1 MAETKQDA
9 EKKPLTLTRPGRLEL
24 KKTVESGVVK
34 QSFSHG
40 RSKTVAVEV
49 KKKRTFRRGESGRM
63 AEVKEEAAE
72 SAEGAFAEKKDAAGP
87 VLSKAEREARM
98 RALKQADV
106 APARPEQPEQ
116 PGHPD
121 RPEQLTPA
129 EEDRPDTDRTDTGR
143 LDAGRPE
150 TDAPPELLAGAA
162 ETVDPGEAPQPDL
175 GIPAPES
182 AGKSVGESGS
192 ESGSQ
197 AAAADGARAAPDVVQ
212 PEDEQPD
219 PADAEKMRRYAEER
233 AKADDLARRLASQE
247 LGVGFTPSTKVA
259 PKPPARPA
267 PAPDRGAGPAD
278 AAPGRE
284 EDRDERRR
292 RAEPKRPAA
301 GKRGEPR
308 RRTGRLT
315 ITQALEIGDAGMER
329 KRSEAAARRRR
340 EKERQ
345 RAQKGP
351 IEHRKQSREV
361 VVPET
366 ITVQELANRMAEK
379 GADLVK
385 SLMKMGV
392 MATLTQSIDA
402 DTAELIVEEFGHK
415 IRRVSEA
422 DVEIGLEGAPDA
434 EETLQARPPVV
445 TVMGHVDHGKTS
457 LLDALRETDVAGREA
472 GGITQHIGAYR
483 VSLAGG
489 GQITFLDTPGHA
501 AFTEMRS
508 RGATVTDIV
517 VLVVAADDGVQ
528 PQTVEAIAHAKAAGV
543 PIVVAV
549 NKIDARG
556 ADAKRVMTELLQ
568 HDIQVE
574 PMGGDVLCVEVSAT
588 EKTNLDKLE
597 EAILLQAELM
607 DLKANPE
614 REAQG
619 VVVEAKLERGRGAV
633 ATVLVQRG
641 TLSVGDIFVVGQEWG
656 KVRALVD
663 DRGEA
668 ARTAGPSTPVEVLG
682 LNGTPG
688 AGDDFLVVDDEGRA
702 REISEYRQRV
712 AKKDAGLPRSSIEQM
727 FSRIQAGEAQELP
740 ILIKTDVQ
748 GSAEAIA
755 GMLDKLSTDE
765 VKVRILHSGV
775 GAISESDITLA
786 KASEAMILAF
796 NVRANSQARDMAA
809 RDGIDI
815 RYYSIIYDINDD
827 IKAMLS
833 GMLAP
838 EIRETFLGY
847 AEILEVFRVSKV
859 GNVAGCRVTE
869 GVVRRG
875 AGVRL
880 LRDRVVIHEGTLATL
895 KRFKDEVREVHGGME
910 CGMSFE
916 RYQDIRIGDQIE
928 CFEVEEV
935 QRAL

>member
-1 MAETKQDA
+1 MAETKQDE

-63 AEVKEEAAE
+63 AEVKEEAAQ
-72 SAEGAFAEKKDAAGP
+72 SAEGAFVEKKSSAGP
-87 VLSKAEREARM
+87 MLSQAEREARM
-98 RALKQADV
+98 RALKQAD
-106 APARPEQPEQ
+106 ATHGLQDRPGQVVEEQP
-116 PGHPD
+116 
-121 RPEQLTPA
+121 A
-129 EEDRPDTDRTDTGR
+129 I
-143 LDAGRPE
+143 
-150 TDAPPELLAGAA
+150 APPEFEAAPDAAGEAP
-162 ETVDPGEAPQPDL
+162 ESVDPGEAPQPDFD
-175 GIPAPES
+175 
-182 AGKSVGESGS
+182 
-192 ESGSQ
+192 
-197 AAAADGARAAPDVVQ
+197 AAAPGEASPAAAQPADEAEAGPPVVQ

-219 PADAEKMRRYAEER
+219 AADPEKMRRFAEER
-233 AKADDLARRLASQE
+233 AKADDLARRLASKE

-259 PKPPARPA
+259 PKPAARAATPQ
-267 PAPDRGAGPAD
+267 PDRGAGPAE
-278 AAPGRE
+278 PGRE
-284 EDRDERRR
+284 EDRDDRRR

-340 EKERQ
+340 EKEKQ

-361 VVPET
+361 IVPET

-422 DVEIGLEGAPDA
+422 DVEIGLEGAPDP
-434 EETLQARPPVV
+434 EETLKPRAPVV

-483 VSLAGG
+483 ITLAAGG
-489 GQITFLDTPGHA
+489 RITFLDTPGHA

-517 VLVVAADDGVQ
+517 ILVVAADDGVQ
-528 PQTVEAIAHAKAAGV
+528 PQTVEAIAHAKAAEV
-543 PIVVAV
+543 PIIVAI

-556 ADAKRVMTELLQ
+556 AESNRVMTELLQ

-607 DLKANPE
+607 DLRANPD

-641 TLSVGDIFVVGQEWG
+641 ALSVGDIFVVGQEWG
-656 KVRALVD
+656 RVRALVD
-663 DRGEA
+663 DRGETVE
-668 ARTAGPSTPVEVLG
+668 TAGPSVPVEVLG
-682 LNGTPG
+682 LNGTPD

-712 AKKDAGLPRSSIEQM
+712 AKKSAGVPRSSIEQM
-727 FSRIQAGEAQELP
+727 FSMIKAGEAQELP
-740 ILIKTDVQ
+740 VLIKTDVH

-755 GMLDKLSTDE
+755 GMLDRLSTDE
-765 VKVRILHSGV
+765 VRVRILHSGV

-786 KASEAMILAF
+786 KASSAMIIAF
-796 NVRANSQARDMAA
+796 NVRANSQARELAA

-838 EIRETFLGY
+838 EIRESFLGY
-847 AEILEVFRVSKV
+847 AEILEVFKVSKV

-875 AGVRL
+875 SGVRL
-880 LRDRVVIHEGTLATL
+880 LRDGVVIHDGKLATL

-910 CGMSFE
+910 CGMSFD

>member
-1 MAETKQDA
+1 MAETKQDD
-9 EKKPLTLTRPGRLEL
+9 EKKSLTLTRPGRLEL

-63 AEVKEEAAE
+63 AEVKEKAAE
-72 SAEGAFAEKKDAAGP
+72 SAEGAFTEKKKGSTGP
-87 VLSKAEREARM
+87 VLSQAEREARM
-98 RALKQADV
+98 RALKQADATHAREERPSPVEENQPVIETLDFETVPEAV
-106 APARPEQPEQ
+106 AEA
-116 PGHPD
+116 
-121 RPEQLTPA
+121 L
-129 EEDRPDTDRTDTGR
+129 
-143 LDAGRPE
+143 
-150 TDAPPELLAGAA
+150 
-162 ETVDPGEAPQPDL
+162 ETVDPGDAPQPEFD
-175 GIPAPES
+175 
-182 AGKSVGESGS
+182 
-192 ESGSQ
+192 
-197 AAAADGARAAPDVVQ
+197 AAPPGSAPAAEAETAAEASAAPAVVQ

-219 PADAEKMRRYAEER
+219 PTDEGKSRRYAEER
-233 AKADDLARRLASQE
+233 AKADDLARRLASKE
-247 LGVGFTPSTKVA
+247 LGVGFTPSMKVA
-259 PKPPARPA
+259 PKPPARPSA
-267 PAPDRGAGPAD
+267 PAPDRGAAAVATPAD
-278 AAPGRE
+278 PNRE

-340 EKERQ
+340 EKEKQ

-361 VVPET
+361 IVPET

-385 SLMKMGV
+385 SLMKMDV
-392 MATLTQSIDA
+392 MATMTQSIDA

-415 IRRVSEA
+415 IRRVSES
-422 DVEIGLEGAPDA
+422 DVEIGLEGAPDLDNTMQSRA
-434 EETLQARPPVV
+434 PVV
-445 TVMGHVDHGKTS
+445 TIMGHVDHGKTS
-457 LLDALRETDVAGREA
+457 LLDALRATDVAGREA
-472 GGITQHIGAYR
+472 GGITQHIGAYQ
-483 VSLAGG
+483 VTLAAGG
-489 GQITFLDTPGHA
+489 RITFLDTPGHA

-517 VLVVAADDGVQ
+517 ILVVAADDGVQ
-528 PQTVEAIAHAKAAGV
+528 PQTIEAIAHAKAAGV
-543 PIVVAV
+543 PIIVAV
-549 NKIDARG
+549 NKIDTKG
-556 ADAKRVMTELLQ
+556 ADPNRVMTELLQ
-568 HDIQVE
+568 HNIQVE

-607 DLKANPE
+607 DLRANPD

-641 TLSVGDIFVVGQEWG
+641 TLEVGDIFVVGQKWG
-656 KVRALVD
+656 RVRALVN

-668 ARTAGPSTPVEVLG
+668 IDAASPSAPVEVLG
-682 LNGTPG
+682 LSGTPD
-688 AGDDFLVVDDEGRA
+688 AGDDFLVVNDESRA

-712 AKKDAGLPRSSIEQM
+712 ARKDSGLPRSSIEQM

-748 GSAEAIA
+748 GSAEAIS
-755 GMLDKLSTDE
+755 GMLDRLSTDE

-796 NVRANSQARDMAA
+796 NVRANSQARDLAA

-838 EIRETFLGY
+838 EIRESFLGY
-847 AEILEVFRVSKV
+847 AEILEVFKVTKV

-875 AGVRL
+875 SGVRL
-880 LRDRVVIHEGTLATL
+880 LRDRVVIHEGKLATL

-910 CGMSFE
+910 CGMALD
-916 RYQDIRIGDQIE
+916 RHQDIRIGDQIE
-928 CFEVEEV
+928 CFDVEEV
-935 QRAL
+935 QRTL

>member
-1 MAETKQDA
+1 MAETKQDE

-63 AEVKEEAAE
+63 AEVKEEAAQ
-72 SAEGAFAEKKDAAGP
+72 SAEGAFVEKQSSTGP
-87 VLSKAEREARM
+87 VLSQAEREARR
-98 RALKQADV
+98 RALKQADATHGLQERS
-106 APARPEQPEQ
+106 APVDEEQPVDASPEFESEQ
-116 PGHPD
+116 
-121 RPEQLTPA
+121 
-129 EEDRPDTDRTDTGR
+129 
-143 LDAGRPE
+143 DAAA
-150 TDAPPELLAGAA
+150 TAP
-162 ETVDPGEAPQPDL
+162 ETVDPGEAPQPEFD
-175 GIPAPES
+175 I
-182 AGKSVGESGS
+182 
-192 ESGSQ
+192 
-197 AAAADGARAAPDVVQ
+197 AAQDDAAPAEPVVEAGDAPAVVQ

-219 PADAEKMRRYAEER
+219 PSDAEKARRFAEER
-233 AKADDLARRLASQE
+233 AKADDLARRLASKE
-247 LGVGFTPSTKVA
+247 LGVGFTPSAKVA
-259 PKPPARPA
+259 PKPAARPA
-267 PAPDRGAGPAD
+267 APQPDRAPGTAE
-278 AAPGRE
+278 PGRE

-292 RAEPKRPAA
+292 RSEPKRPAT
-301 GKRGEPR
+301 GKRNEPR

-315 ITQALEIGDAGMER
+315 IAQALEIGDAGMER

-340 EKERQ
+340 EKEKQ
-345 RAQKGP
+345 RALKGP

-385 SLMKMGV
+385 ALMKMGV

-434 EETLQARPPVV
+434 DETLQSRAPVV

-483 VSLAGG
+483 ITLAAGG
-489 GQITFLDTPGHA
+489 RITFLDTPGHA

-517 VLVVAADDGVQ
+517 ILVVAADDGVQ
-528 PQTVEAIAHAKAAGV
+528 PQTVEAIAHAKAAAV
-543 PIVVAV
+543 PIIVAV
-549 NKIDARG
+549 NKIDAKG
-556 ADAKRVMTELLQ
+556 ANPNRVMTELLQ

-607 DLKANPE
+607 DLSANPD

-656 KVRALVD
+656 RVRALVD
-663 DRGEA
+663 DRGEPIKE
-668 ARTAGPSTPVEVLG
+668 AGPSAPVEVLG

-688 AGDDFLVVDDEGRA
+688 AGDDFLVVGDEGRA

-748 GSAEAIA
+748 GSAEAIS
-755 GMLDKLSTDE
+755 GMLDRLSTDE

-796 NVRANSQARDMAA
+796 NVRANSQARDLAA

-838 EIRETFLGY
+838 EIRESFLGY
-847 AEILEVFRVSKV
+847 AEILEVFKVTKV

-875 AGVRL
+875 SGVRL
-880 LRDRVVIHEGTLATL
+880 LRDRVVIHEGRLATL

-910 CGMSFE
+910 CGMSFD
-916 RYQDIRIGDQIE
+916 RYQDIRVGDQIE
-928 CFEVEEV
+928 CFDVEEV
-935 QRAL
+935 QREL

>member
-1 MAETKQDA
+1 MAETKQDE

-63 AEVKEEAAE
+63 AEVKEEAAQ
-72 SAEGAFAEKKDAAGP
+72 SAEGAFVEKKSRDDRM
-87 VLSKAEREARM
+87 LSRAEREARL
-98 RALKQADV
+98 RALKQADATQTLQDRP
-106 APARPEQPEQ
+106 APVGEDQ
-116 PGHPD
+116 PGSAPLEFD
-121 RPEQLTPA
+121 AVPEA
-129 EEDRPDTDRTDTGR
+129 VDE
-143 LDAGRPE
+143 
-150 TDAPPELLAGAA
+150 AP
-162 ETVDPGEAPQPDL
+162 ETVDPSEAPQPDFD
-175 GIPAPES
+175 
-182 AGKSVGESGS
+182 V
-192 ESGSQ
+192 
-197 AAAADGARAAPDVVQ
+197 AAQEAAPSAEAQPTDEAEAGPSAVQ

-219 PADAEKMRRYAEER
+219 ATDAERTRRFAEER

-259 PKPPARPA
+259 PKPAARTAA
-267 PAPDRGAGPAD
+267 PQPDRGPGPAE
-278 AAPGRE
+278 PGQ
-284 EDRDERRR
+284 EDRDDRRR
-292 RAEPKRPAA
+292 RAEPKRPAT

-340 EKERQ
+340 EKEKQ

-385 SLMKMGV
+385 ALMKMGV

-422 DVEIGLEGAPDA
+422 DVEIGLEGAPDP
-434 EETLQARPPVV
+434 EETLKPRAPVV

-457 LLDALRETDVAGREA
+457 LLDALRETDMAGREA

-483 VSLAGG
+483 ITLAAGG
-489 GQITFLDTPGHA
+489 RITFLDTPGHA

-517 VLVVAADDGVQ
+517 ILVVAADDGVR
-528 PQTVEAIAHAKAAGV
+528 PQTVEAIAHARAAEV
-543 PIVVAV
+543 PIIVAI
-549 NKIDARG
+549 NKIDAKG
-556 ADAKRVMTELLQ
+556 ADSNRVMTELLQ

-574 PMGGDVLCVEVSAT
+574 PMGGDVLCAEVSAT
-588 EKTNLDKLE
+588 EKTNLNKLE

-607 DLKANPE
+607 DLRANPD

-641 TLSVGDIFVVGQEWG
+641 TLAVGDIFVVGQEWG
-656 KVRALVD
+656 RVRALVD
-663 DRGEA
+663 DKGEA
-668 ARTAGPSTPVEVLG
+668 VQTAGPSAPVEVLG

-712 AKKDAGLPRSSIEQM
+712 AKKSAGVPRSSIEQM
-727 FSRIQAGEAQELP
+727 FSMIKAGEAQELP
-740 ILIKTDVQ
+740 VLIKTDVH

-755 GMLDKLSTDE
+755 DMLDRLSTDE

-786 KASEAMILAF
+786 KASSAMIIAF
-796 NVRANSQARDMAA
+796 NVRANSQARELAA

-838 EIRETFLGY
+838 EIRESFLGY
-847 AEILEVFRVSKV
+847 AEILEVFKVSKV

-875 AGVRL
+875 SGMRL
-880 LRDRVVIHEGTLATL
+880 LRDRVVIHEGKLATL

-910 CGMSFE
+910 CGMSFD

>member
-1 MAETKQDA
+1 MAETKQDD
-9 EKKPLTLTRPGRLEL
+9 EKKSLTLTRPGRLEL

-63 AEVKEEAAE
+63 AEVKEKAAE
-72 SAEGAFAEKKDAAGP
+72 SAEGAFTEKKKGSTGP
-87 VLSKAEREARM
+87 VLSQAEREARM
-98 RALKQADV
+98 RALKQAD
-106 APARPEQPEQ
+106 ATHTREERPP
-116 PGHPD
+116 
-121 RPEQLTPA
+121 LV
-129 EEDRPDTDRTDTGR
+129 EEDQPVIET
-143 LDAGRPE
+143 LDFETVPE
-150 TDAPPELLAGAA
+150 AVAEAL
-162 ETVDPGEAPQPDL
+162 ETVDPGDAPQPEFD
-175 GIPAPES
+175 
-182 AGKSVGESGS
+182 
-192 ESGSQ
+192 
-197 AAAADGARAAPDVVQ
+197 AAPPGAPPAEAETAAEASAAPAVVQ

-219 PADAEKMRRYAEER
+219 PTDEGKSRRYAEER
-233 AKADDLARRLASQE
+233 AKADDLARRLASKE
-247 LGVGFTPSTKVA
+247 LGVGFTPSMKVA
-259 PKPPARPA
+259 PKPPARPSA
-267 PAPDRGAGPAD
+267 PAPDRGAAAGATPAD
-278 AAPGRE
+278 PNRE

-301 GKRGEPR
+301 SKRGEPR

-340 EKERQ
+340 EKEKQ

-361 VVPET
+361 IVPET

-385 SLMKMGV
+385 SLMKMDV
-392 MATLTQSIDA
+392 MATMTQSIDA
-402 DTAELIVEEFGHK
+402 DIAELIVEEFGHK
-415 IRRVSEA
+415 IRRVSES
-422 DVEIGLEGAPDA
+422 DVEIGLEGAPDLDNTMQSRA
-434 EETLQARPPVV
+434 PVV
-445 TVMGHVDHGKTS
+445 TIMGHVDHGKTS
-457 LLDALRETDVAGREA
+457 LLDALRATDVAGREA
-472 GGITQHIGAYR
+472 GGITQHIGAYQ
-483 VSLAGG
+483 VTLAAGG
-489 GQITFLDTPGHA
+489 RITFLDTPGHA

-517 VLVVAADDGVQ
+517 ILVVAADDGVQ
-528 PQTVEAIAHAKAAGV
+528 PQTIEAIAHAKAAGV
-543 PIVVAV
+543 PIIVAV
-549 NKIDARG
+549 NKIDTKG
-556 ADAKRVMTELLQ
+556 ADPNRVMTELLQ
-568 HDIQVE
+568 HNIQVE

-607 DLKANPE
+607 DLRANPD

-641 TLSVGDIFVVGQEWG
+641 TLEVGDIFVVGQKWG
-656 KVRALVD
+656 RVRALVN

-668 ARTAGPSTPVEVLG
+668 IDAASPSAPVEVLG
-682 LNGTPG
+682 LSGTPD
-688 AGDDFLVVDDEGRA
+688 AGDDFLVVNDESRA

-712 AKKDAGLPRSSIEQM
+712 ARKDSGLPRSSIEQM

-748 GSAEAIA
+748 GSAEAIS
-755 GMLDKLSTDE
+755 GMLDRLSTDE

-796 NVRANSQARDMAA
+796 NVRANSQARDLAA

-838 EIRETFLGY
+838 EIRESFLGY
-847 AEILEVFRVSKV
+847 AEILEVFKVTKV

-875 AGVRL
+875 SGVRL
-880 LRDRVVIHEGTLATL
+880 LRDRVVIHEGKLATL

-910 CGMSFE
+910 CGMALD
-916 RYQDIRIGDQIE
+916 RHQDIRIGDQIE
-928 CFEVEEV
+928 CFDVEEV
-935 QRAL
+935 QRTL

>member
-1 MAETKQDA
+1 MAETKQDE

-63 AEVKEEAAE
+63 AEVKEEAAQ
-72 SAEGAFAEKKDAAGP
+72 SAEGAFAEKKSSAGP
-87 VLSKAEREARM
+87 TLSQAEREARL
-98 RALKQADV
+98 RALKQADATHVLQERPQAIEDEQLDIDHPDLEV
-106 APARPEQPEQ
+106 APEIVAEA
-116 PGHPD
+116 
-121 RPEQLTPA
+121 PA
-129 EEDRPDTDRTDTGR
+129 
-143 LDAGRPE
+143 
-150 TDAPPELLAGAA
+150 
-162 ETVDPGEAPQPDL
+162 TVDPGEAPQPDFAA
-175 GIPAPES
+175 GAPE
-182 AGKSVGESGS
+182 GV
-192 ESGSQ
+192 
-197 AAAADGARAAPDVVQ
+197 APAETEAVAEAVPGVVQ

-219 PADAEKMRRYAEER
+219 LADGEKTRRFAEER

-247 LGVGFTPSTKVA
+247 LGVGFTPSSKVA
-259 PKPPARPA
+259 PKPAARPA
-267 PAPDRGAGPAD
+267 APPPDRGAGAGAAD
-278 AAPGRE
+278 PGRE

-340 EKERQ
+340 EKEKQ

-385 SLMKMGV
+385 ALMKMGV
-392 MATLTQSIDA
+392 MATMTQSIDA
-402 DTAELIVEEFGHK
+402 DTAELLVEEFGHK

-434 EETLQARPPVV
+434 EETLKPRAPVV

-483 VSLAGG
+483 VTLASGG
-489 GQITFLDTPGHA
+489 RITFLDTPGHA

-517 VLVVAADDGVQ
+517 ILVVAADDGVQ
-528 PQTVEAIAHAKAAGV
+528 PQTVEAIAHAKAAEV
-543 PIVVAV
+543 PIIVAV

-556 ADAKRVMTELLQ
+556 ADPNRVMTELLQ

-607 DLKANPE
+607 DLRANPD

-641 TLSVGDIFVVGQEWG
+641 TLAVGDIFVVGREWG
-656 KVRALVD
+656 RVRALVN

-668 ARTAGPSTPVEVLG
+668 IESAGPSAPVEVLG
-682 LNGTPG
+682 LNGTPD
-688 AGDDFLVVDDEGRA
+688 AGDDFLVVADEGRA

-712 AKKDAGLPRSSIEQM
+712 AKKDSGLPRSSIEQM
-727 FSRIQAGEAQELP
+727 FSRIQAGEARELP

-748 GSAEAIA
+748 GSAEAIS

-786 KASEAMILAF
+786 KASDAMILAF
-796 NVRANSQARDMAA
+796 NVRANSQARDLAA

-838 EIRETFLGY
+838 EIRESFLGY
-847 AEILEVFRVSKV
+847 AEILEVFKVSKV

-875 AGVRL
+875 SGVRL

-910 CGMSFE
+910 CGMSFD

>member
-1 MAETKQDA
+1 MVETKQDE

-63 AEVKEEAAE
+63 AEVKEKAAE
-72 SAEGAFAEKKDAAGP
+72 SAEGAFTEKKKGSTGS
-87 VLSKAEREARM
+87 VLSQAEREARL
-98 RALKQADV
+98 RALKQAD
-106 APARPEQPEQ
+106 ATHTREEQ
-116 PGHPD
+116 
-121 RPEQLTPA
+121 TPPV
-129 EEDRPDTDRTDTGR
+129 EEDQPVIETPDFET
-143 LDAGRPE
+143 APE
-150 TDAPPELLAGAA
+150 AVAEAP
-162 ETVDPGEAPQPDL
+162 ETVDPGDAPQPEFD
-175 GIPAPES
+175 
-182 AGKSVGESGS
+182 
-192 ESGSQ
+192 
-197 AAAADGARAAPDVVQ
+197 AAPPGSAPPAEAETAAEAPAGQAVVQ

-219 PADAEKMRRYAEER
+219 PEDGEKSRRYAEER
-233 AKADDLARRLASQE
+233 VKADDLARRLASKE
-247 LGVGFTPSTKVA
+247 LGVGFTPSMKVA
-259 PKPPARPA
+259 PKPAARPSA
-267 PAPDRGAGPAD
+267 PTPDRGAAAVATPAD
-278 AAPGRE
+278 PNRE

-340 EKERQ
+340 EKEKQ

-361 VVPET
+361 IVPET

-385 SLMKMGV
+385 SLMKMDV
-392 MATLTQSIDA
+392 MATMTQSIDA
-402 DTAELIVEEFGHK
+402 DTAELIIEEFGHK

-422 DVEIGLEGAPDA
+422 DVEIGLEGTPDA
-434 EETLQARPPVV
+434 DDTLQSRAPVV
-445 TVMGHVDHGKTS
+445 TIMGHVDHGKTS
-457 LLDALRETDVAGREA
+457 LLDALRATDVAGREA
-472 GGITQHIGAYR
+472 GGITQHIGAYQ
-483 VSLAGG
+483 VTLAAGG
-489 GQITFLDTPGHA
+489 RITFLDTPGHA

-517 VLVVAADDGVQ
+517 ILVVAADDGVQ
-528 PQTVEAIAHAKAAGV
+528 PQTIEAIAHAKAAGV
-543 PIVVAV
+543 PIIVAV
-549 NKIDARG
+549 NKIDTKG
-556 ADAKRVMTELLQ
+556 ADPNRVMTELLQ
-568 HDIQVE
+568 HNIQVE

-607 DLKANPE
+607 DLQANPD

-619 VVVEAKLERGRGAV
+619 VVVEARLERGRGAV

-641 TLSVGDIFVVGQEWG
+641 TLEVGDIFVVGQEWG
-656 KVRALVD
+656 RVRALVN

-668 ARTAGPSTPVEVLG
+668 IEVAGPSAPVEVLG
-682 LNGTPG
+682 LSGTPG
-688 AGDDFLVVDDEGRA
+688 AGDDFLVVNDESRA

-712 AKKDAGLPRSSIEQM
+712 ARKDSGLPRSSIEQM

-748 GSAEAIA
+748 GSAEAIS
-755 GMLDKLSTDE
+755 GMLDRLSTDE

-796 NVRANSQARDMAA
+796 NVRANSQARDLAA

-838 EIRETFLGY
+838 EIRESFLGY
-847 AEILEVFRVSKV
+847 AEILEVFKVTKV

-875 AGVRL
+875 SGVRL
-880 LRDRVVIHEGTLATL
+880 LRDRVVIHEGKLATL

-910 CGMSFE
+910 CGMALD
-916 RYQDIRIGDQIE
+916 RHQDIRIGDQIE

-935 QRAL
+935 QRTL

>member
-1 MAETKQDA
+1 MAETKQDE

-63 AEVKEEAAE
+63 AEVKEEVAQ
-72 SAEGAFAEKKDAAGP
+72 SAEGAFAEKKSSAGP
-87 VLSKAEREARM
+87 MLSQAERDARL
-98 RALKQADV
+98 RALKQADATHGV
-106 APARPEQPEQ
+106 PERPVPAGEEQPALA
-116 PGHPD
+116 P
-121 RPEQLTPA
+121 
-129 EEDRPDTDRTDTGR
+129 
-143 LDAGRPE
+143 LDADTAPE
-150 TDAPPELLAGAA
+150 AADALP

-175 GIPAPES
+175 DAAGADAAAPQALPAE
-182 AGKSVGESGS
+182 GE
-192 ESGSQ
+192 
-197 AAAADGARAAPDVVQ
+197 AAADAGPPVVQ

-219 PADAEKMRRYAEER
+219 ATDAERTRRFAEER
-233 AKADDLARRLASQE
+233 AKADDLARRLASKE
-247 LGVGFTPSTKVA
+247 LGVGFTPSAKVA
-259 PKPPARPA
+259 PKPAARTAA
-267 PAPDRGAGPAD
+267 PQTDRAAGPAE
-278 AAPGRE
+278 PGRE

-292 RAEPKRPAA
+292 RSEPKRPAA

-315 ITQALEIGDAGMER
+315 IAQALEIGDAGMER

-340 EKERQ
+340 EKEKQ
-345 RAQKGP
+345 RALKGP

-392 MATLTQSIDA
+392 MATLNQSIDA

-422 DVEIGLEGAPDA
+422 DVEIGLEGAPDD
-434 EETLQARPPVV
+434 EETLKPRAPVV

-483 VSLAGG
+483 VTLAAG

-517 VLVVAADDGVQ
+517 ILVVAADDGVQ
-528 PQTVEAIAHAKAAGV
+528 PQTVEAIAHAKAAEV
-543 PIVVAV
+543 PIIVAV
-549 NKIDARG
+549 NKIDAKG
-556 ADAKRVMTELLQ
+556 ADANRVMTELLQ

-574 PMGGDVLCVEVSAT
+574 PMGGDVLCIEVSAT

-607 DLKANPE
+607 DLAANPD

-641 TLSVGDIFVVGQEWG
+641 TLAVGDIFVVGREWG
-656 KVRALVD
+656 RVRALVD
-663 DRGEA
+663 DRGETVQ
-668 ARTAGPSTPVEVLG
+668 TAGPSAPVEVLG

-712 AKKDAGLPRSSIEQM
+712 AKKDAGVPRSSIEQM
-727 FSRIQAGEAQELP
+727 FSMIQAGEAQELP
-740 ILIKTDVQ
+740 VLIKTDVH

-755 GMLDKLSTDE
+755 GMLDRLSTDE

-786 KASEAMILAF
+786 KASGAMIIAF
-796 NVRANSQARDMAA
+796 NVRANNQARDLAA

-875 AGVRL
+875 SGVRL
-880 LRDRVVIHEGTLATL
+880 LRDRVVIHEGRLATL

-910 CGMSFE
+910 CGMSFD
-916 RYQDIRIGDQIE
+916 RYQDIRVGDQIE

-935 QRAL
+935 QREL

>member
-1 MAETKQDA
+1 MAETKQDD

-63 AEVKEEAAE
+63 AEVKEKAAE
-72 SAEGAFAEKKDAAGP
+72 SAEGAFTEKKKGSTGP
-87 VLSKAEREARM
+87 VLSQAEREARM
-98 RALKQADV
+98 RALKQADATHTREERTPPV
-106 APARPEQPEQ
+106 EENQPVIETLDFETAPEAVVEA
-116 PGHPD
+116 
-121 RPEQLTPA
+121 LV
-129 EEDRPDTDRTDTGR
+129 
-143 LDAGRPE
+143 
-150 TDAPPELLAGAA
+150 
-162 ETVDPGEAPQPDL
+162 TVDPGDAPQPEFDA
-175 GIPAPES
+175 APTGS
-182 AGKSVGESGS
+182 APSGS
-192 ESGSQ
+192 APPGSAPPAEAET
-197 AAAADGARAAPDVVQ
+197 AAEAPAAPAVVQ

-219 PADAEKMRRYAEER
+219 PADEGKSRRYAEQR
-233 AKADDLARRLASQE
+233 VKADDLARRLASKE

-259 PKPPARPA
+259 PKPPARPSA
-267 PAPDRGAGPAD
+267 PAPDRGAAAVATPAD
-278 AAPGRE
+278 PNRE

-340 EKERQ
+340 EKEKQ

-361 VVPET
+361 IVPET

-385 SLMKMGV
+385 SLMKMDV
-392 MATLTQSIDA
+392 MATMTQSIDA

-422 DVEIGLEGAPDA
+422 DVEIGLGGAPDLDNTMQSRA
-434 EETLQARPPVV
+434 PVV
-445 TVMGHVDHGKTS
+445 TIMGHVDHGKTS
-457 LLDALRETDVAGREA
+457 LLDALRATDVAGREA

-483 VSLAGG
+483 VTLAAGG
-489 GQITFLDTPGHA
+489 RITFLDTPGHA
-501 AFTEMRS
+501 AFTQMRS

-517 VLVVAADDGVQ
+517 ILVVAADDGVQ

-543 PIVVAV
+543 PIIVAV
-549 NKIDARG
+549 NKIDTKG
-556 ADAKRVMTELLQ
+556 ADPNRVMTELLQ

-607 DLKANPE
+607 DLRANPD

-641 TLSVGDIFVVGQEWG
+641 TLEVGDIFVVGQEWG
-656 KVRALVD
+656 RVRALVN

-668 ARTAGPSTPVEVLG
+668 IEVACPSAPVEVLG
-682 LNGTPG
+682 LSGTPD
-688 AGDDFLVVDDEGRA
+688 AGDDFLVVNDESRA

-712 AKKDAGLPRSSIEQM
+712 ARKDAGLPRSSIEQM

-748 GSAEAIA
+748 GSAEAIS
-755 GMLDKLSTDE
+755 GMLDRLSTDE

-796 NVRANSQARDMAA
+796 NVRANSQARDLAA

-838 EIRETFLGY
+838 EIRESFLGY
-847 AEILEVFRVSKV
+847 AEILEVFKVTKV

-875 AGVRL
+875 SGVRL
-880 LRDRVVIHEGTLATL
+880 LRDRVVIHEGKLATL

-910 CGMSFE
+910 CGMSFD

-935 QRAL
+935 QRTL

>member
-1 MAETKQDA
+1 MAETKQDD
-9 EKKPLTLTRPGRLEL
+9 EKKSLTLTRPGRLEL

-63 AEVKEEAAE
+63 AEVKEKAAE
-72 SAEGAFAEKKDAAGP
+72 SAEGAFTEKKKGSTGP
-87 VLSKAEREARM
+87 VLSQAEREARM
-98 RALKQADV
+98 RALKQAD
-106 APARPEQPEQ
+106 ATHTREE
-116 PGHPD
+116 
-121 RPEQLTPA
+121 RTPLV
-129 EEDRPDTDRTDTGR
+129 EEDQPVIET
-143 LDAGRPE
+143 LDFETVPE
-150 TDAPPELLAGAA
+150 AVAEAL
-162 ETVDPGEAPQPDL
+162 ETVDPGDAPQPEFD
-175 GIPAPES
+175 
-182 AGKSVGESGS
+182 
-192 ESGSQ
+192 
-197 AAAADGARAAPDVVQ
+197 AAPPGSTPPGSAPPAEAETAAEASAAPAVVQ

-219 PADAEKMRRYAEER
+219 PTDEGKSRRYAEER
-233 AKADDLARRLASQE
+233 AKADDLARRLASKE
-247 LGVGFTPSTKVA
+247 LGVGFTPSMKVA
-259 PKPPARPA
+259 PKPPARPSA
-267 PAPDRGAGPAD
+267 PAPDRGAAAGATPAD
-278 AAPGRE
+278 PNRE

-301 GKRGEPR
+301 SKRGEPR

-340 EKERQ
+340 EKEKQ

-361 VVPET
+361 IVPET

-385 SLMKMGV
+385 SLMKMDV
-392 MATLTQSIDA
+392 MATMTQSIDA

-415 IRRVSEA
+415 IRRVSES
-422 DVEIGLEGAPDA
+422 DVEIGLEGAPDLDNTMQSRA
-434 EETLQARPPVV
+434 PVV
-445 TVMGHVDHGKTS
+445 TIMGHVDHGKTS
-457 LLDALRETDVAGREA
+457 LLDALRATDVAGREA
-472 GGITQHIGAYR
+472 GGITQHIGAYQ
-483 VSLAGG
+483 VTLAAGG
-489 GQITFLDTPGHA
+489 RITFLDTPGHA

-517 VLVVAADDGVQ
+517 ILVVAADDGVQ
-528 PQTVEAIAHAKAAGV
+528 PQTIEAIAHAKAAGV
-543 PIVVAV
+543 PIIVAV
-549 NKIDARG
+549 NKIDTKG
-556 ADAKRVMTELLQ
+556 ADPNRVMTELLQ
-568 HDIQVE
+568 HNIQVE

-607 DLKANPE
+607 DLRANPD

-641 TLSVGDIFVVGQEWG
+641 TLEVGDIFVVGQEWG
-656 KVRALVD
+656 RVRALVN

-668 ARTAGPSTPVEVLG
+668 IDAASPSAPVEVLG
-682 LNGTPG
+682 LSGTPD
-688 AGDDFLVVDDEGRA
+688 AGDDFLVVNDESRA

-712 AKKDAGLPRSSIEQM
+712 ARKDSGLPRSSIEQM

-748 GSAEAIA
+748 GSAEAIS
-755 GMLDKLSTDE
+755 GMLDRLSTDE

-796 NVRANSQARDMAA
+796 NVRANSQARDLAA

-838 EIRETFLGY
+838 EIRESFLGY
-847 AEILEVFRVSKV
+847 AEILEVFKVTKV

-875 AGVRL
+875 SGVRL
-880 LRDRVVIHEGTLATL
+880 LRDRVVIHEGKLATL

-910 CGMSFE
+910 CGMSFD

-928 CFEVEEV
+928 CFDVEEV
-935 QRAL
+935 QRTL

>member
-1 MAETKQDA
+1 MAETKQDD
-9 EKKPLTLTRPGRLEL
+9 EKKSLTLTRPGRLEL

-63 AEVKEEAAE
+63 AEVKEKAAE
-72 SAEGAFAEKKDAAGP
+72 SAEGAFTEKKKGSTGP
-87 VLSKAEREARM
+87 VLSQAEREARM
-98 RALKQADV
+98 RALKQAD
-106 APARPEQPEQ
+106 ATHTREERPP
-116 PGHPD
+116 
-121 RPEQLTPA
+121 LV
-129 EEDRPDTDRTDTGR
+129 EEDQPVIET
-143 LDAGRPE
+143 LDFETVPE
-150 TDAPPELLAGAA
+150 AVAEAL
-162 ETVDPGEAPQPDL
+162 ETVDPGDAPQPEFD
-175 GIPAPES
+175 
-182 AGKSVGESGS
+182 
-192 ESGSQ
+192 
-197 AAAADGARAAPDVVQ
+197 AAPPGSAPAAEAETAAEASAAPAVVQ

-219 PADAEKMRRYAEER
+219 PTDEGKSRRYAEER
-233 AKADDLARRLASQE
+233 AKADDLARRLASKE
-247 LGVGFTPSTKVA
+247 LGVGFTPSMKVA
-259 PKPPARPA
+259 PKPPARPSA
-267 PAPDRGAGPAD
+267 PAPDRGAAAGATPAD
-278 AAPGRE
+278 PNRE

-340 EKERQ
+340 EKEKQ

-361 VVPET
+361 IVPET

-385 SLMKMGV
+385 SLMKMDV
-392 MATLTQSIDA
+392 MATMTQSIDA

-415 IRRVSEA
+415 IRRVSES
-422 DVEIGLEGAPDA
+422 DVEIGLEGAPDLDNTMQSRA
-434 EETLQARPPVV
+434 PVV
-445 TVMGHVDHGKTS
+445 TIMGHVDHGKTS
-457 LLDALRETDVAGREA
+457 LLDALRATDVAGREA
-472 GGITQHIGAYR
+472 GGITQHIGAYQ
-483 VSLAGG
+483 VTLAAGG
-489 GQITFLDTPGHA
+489 RITFLDTPGHA

-517 VLVVAADDGVQ
+517 ILVVAADDGVQ
-528 PQTVEAIAHAKAAGV
+528 PQTIEAIAHAKAAGV
-543 PIVVAV
+543 PIIVAV
-549 NKIDARG
+549 NKIDTKG
-556 ADAKRVMTELLQ
+556 ADPNRVMTELLQ
-568 HDIQVE
+568 HNIQVE

-607 DLKANPE
+607 DLRANPD

-641 TLSVGDIFVVGQEWG
+641 TLEVGDIFVVGQKWG
-656 KVRALVD
+656 RVRALVN

-668 ARTAGPSTPVEVLG
+668 IDAASPSAPVEVLG
-682 LNGTPG
+682 LSGTPD
-688 AGDDFLVVDDEGRA
+688 AGDDFLVVNDESRA

-712 AKKDAGLPRSSIEQM
+712 ARKDSGLPRSSIEQM

-748 GSAEAIA
+748 GSAEAIS
-755 GMLDKLSTDE
+755 GMLDRLSTDE

-796 NVRANSQARDMAA
+796 NVRANSQARDLAA

-838 EIRETFLGY
+838 EIRESFLGY
-847 AEILEVFRVSKV
+847 AEILEVFKVTKV

-875 AGVRL
+875 SGVRL
-880 LRDRVVIHEGTLATL
+880 LRDRVVIHEGKLATL

-910 CGMSFE
+910 CGMALD
-916 RYQDIRIGDQIE
+916 RHQDIRIGDQIE
-928 CFEVEEV
+928 CFDVEEV
-935 QRAL
+935 QRTL

>member
-1 MAETKQDA
+1 MAETKQDE

-63 AEVKEEAAE
+63 AEVKEEAAQ
-72 SAEGAFAEKKDAAGP
+72 SAEGAFVEKKSSAGP
-87 VLSKAEREARM
+87 MLSKAEREARL
-98 RALKQADV
+98 RALKQAD
-106 APARPEQPEQ
+106 ASHGLQDRPGLAEEEQPAIAPSEF
-116 PGHPD
+116 D
-121 RPEQLTPA
+121 AVPEA
-129 EEDRPDTDRTDTGR
+129 
-143 LDAGRPE
+143 AGE
-150 TDAPPELLAGAA
+150 AP
-162 ETVDPGEAPQPDL
+162 ETVDLGEAPQPDFDAA
-175 GIPAPES
+175 APE
-182 AGKSVGESGS
+182 GVPP
-192 ESGSQ
+192 
-197 AAAADGARAAPDVVQ
+197 AAVPAADEAEAGPPVVQ

-219 PADAEKMRRYAEER
+219 ATDEEKTRRFAEER
-233 AKADDLARRLASQE
+233 AKADDLARRLASKE

-259 PKPPARPA
+259 PKPAARPA
-267 PAPDRGAGPAD
+267 APQPDRGAGPAE
-278 AAPGRE
+278 PGRE
-284 EDRDERRR
+284 EDRDDRRR

-340 EKERQ
+340 EKEKQ

-422 DVEIGLEGAPDA
+422 DVEIGLEGAPDP
-434 EETLQARPPVV
+434 EETLKPRAPVV

-483 VSLAGG
+483 ITLAAGG
-489 GQITFLDTPGHA
+489 RITFLDTPGHA

-517 VLVVAADDGVQ
+517 ILVVAADDGVQ
-528 PQTVEAIAHAKAAGV
+528 PQTVEAIAHAKAAEV
-543 PIVVAV
+543 PIIVAI

-556 ADAKRVMTELLQ
+556 AESNRVMTELLQ

-607 DLKANPE
+607 DLRANPD

-656 KVRALVD
+656 RVRALVD
-663 DRGEA
+663 DHGETVE
-668 ARTAGPSTPVEVLG
+668 TAGPSAPVEVLG
-682 LNGTPG
+682 LNGTPD
-688 AGDDFLVVDDEGRA
+688 AGDDFLVVDDESRA

-712 AKKDAGLPRSSIEQM
+712 AKKSAGVPRSSIEQM
-727 FSRIQAGEAQELP
+727 FSMIQAGEAQELP
-740 ILIKTDVQ
+740 VLIKTDVH

-755 GMLDKLSTDE
+755 GMLDRLSTDE

-786 KASEAMILAF
+786 KASSAMIIAF
-796 NVRANSQARDMAA
+796 NVRANSQARELAA

-847 AEILEVFRVSKV
+847 AEILEVFKVSKV

-875 AGVRL
+875 SGVRL
-880 LRDRVVIHEGTLATL
+880 LRDGVVIHDGKLATL

-910 CGMSFE
+910 CGMSFD

-928 CFEVEEV
+928 CFDVEEV

>member
-1 MAETKQDA
+1 MAETKQDD
-9 EKKPLTLTRPGRLEL
+9 EKKPLSLTRPGRLEL

-49 KKKRTFRRGESGRM
+49 KKKRTFKRGESGRM
-63 AEVKEEAAE
+63 AEVKEEAKE
-72 SAEGAFAEKKDAAGP
+72 SAEGAFVEKDAAGP
-87 VLSKAEREARM
+87 VLSKAERDARM
-98 RALKQADV
+98 RALQQAD
-106 APARPEQPEQ
+106 AAQTPDEQPDIDADQ
-116 PGHPD
+116 P
-121 RPEQLTPA
+121 EIEMPA
-129 EEDRPDTDRTDTGR
+129 E
-143 LDAGRPE
+143 A
-150 TDAPPELLAGAA
+150 AA
-162 ETVDPGEAPQPDL
+162 EA
-175 GIPAPES
+175 
-182 AGKSVGESGS
+182 
-192 ESGSQ
+192 
-197 AAAADGARAAPDVVQ
+197 
-212 PEDEQPD
+212 EQPD
-219 PADAEKMRRYAEER
+219 PADEERVRRFAEER
-233 AKADDLARRLASQE
+233 AKADDLARQLASKE
-247 LGVGFTPSTKVA
+247 LGVGFTPSNKVA
-259 PKPPARPA
+259 PKPVARPA
-267 PAPDRGAGPAD
+267 TSTPTDHGPGPVGPRPD
-278 AAPGRE
+278 E
-284 EDRDERRR
+284 EDRDARR

-301 GKRGEPR
+301 GKRNEPR

-340 EKERQ
+340 EKEKQ
-345 RAQKGP
+345 RAQQGP

-366 ITVQELANRMAEK
+366 ITVQELASRMAEK
-379 GADLVK
+379 AADVVK

-392 MATLTQSIDA
+392 MATMTQSIDA

-415 IRRVSEA
+415 IKRVSES

-434 EETLQARPPVV
+434 DDSLESRAPVV
-445 TVMGHVDHGKTS
+445 TIMGHVDHGKTS

-472 GGITQHIGAYR
+472 GGITQHIGAYQ
-483 VSLAGG
+483 VNLAGG
-489 GQITFLDTPGHA
+489 DRITFLDTPGHA

-517 VLVVAADDGVQ
+517 ILVVAADDGVQ
-528 PQTVEAIAHAKAAGV
+528 PQTIEAIAHAKAAEV
-543 PIVVAV
+543 PIIVAV
-549 NKIDARG
+549 NKIDTKG
-556 ADAKRVMTELLQ
+556 ADSNRVMTELLQ

-574 PMGGDVLCVEVSAT
+574 PMGGEVLCVEVSAK

-607 DLKANPE
+607 DIKANPE

-619 VVVEAKLERGRGAV
+619 LVVEAKLERGRGSV

-641 TLSVGDIFVVGQEWG
+641 TLEVGDIFVVGQEWG
-656 KVRALVD
+656 KVRALVN
-663 DRGEA
+663 DRGENIKQ
-668 ARTAGPSTPVEVLG
+668 AGPSSPVEVLG

-688 AGDDFLVVDDEGRA
+688 AGDDFAVVGDEARA
-702 REISEYRQRV
+702 REISEYRQRT
-712 AKKDAGLPRSSIEQM
+712 AKKDAGGPRSSIEQM
-727 FSRIQAGEAQELP
+727 FSKIQAGEAQELP
-740 ILIKTDVQ
+740 VLIKTDVQ
-748 GSAEAIA
+748 GSAEAIT
-755 GMLDKLSTDE
+755 GMLEKLSTDE
-765 VKVRILHSGV
+765 VKVRVLHSGV

-786 KASEAMILAF
+786 NASDAMIIAF
-796 NVRANSQARDMAA
+796 NVRANNQARTMAE

-838 EIRETFLGY
+838 EIRESFLGY

-875 AGVRL
+875 SGVRL
-880 LRDRVVIHEGTLATL
+880 LRDNVVIHEGKLSTL
-895 KRFKDEVREVHGGME
+895 KRFKDEVKEVHGGME

-916 RYQDIRIGDQIE
+916 NYQDIRIGDQIE

-935 QRAL
+935 QREL

>member
-1 MAETKQDA
+1 MAETKQDE

-63 AEVKEEAAE
+63 AEVKEEVAQ
-72 SAEGAFAEKKDAAGP
+72 SAEGAFAEKKSSAGP
-87 VLSKAEREARM
+87 VLSKAEREARL
-98 RALKQADV
+98 RALKQADATHGV
-106 APARPEQPEQ
+106 QERPVPLGEEQP
-116 PGHPD
+116 P
-121 RPEQLTPA
+121 
-129 EEDRPDTDRTDTGR
+129 
-143 LDAGRPE
+143 LDADTVPE
-150 TDAPPELLAGAA
+150 AADALPEA
-162 ETVDPGEAPQPDL
+162 VDPGEAPQPDL
-175 GIPAPES
+175 EI
-182 AGKSVGESGS
+182 
-192 ESGSQ
+192 
-197 AAAADGARAAPDVVQ
+197 AAPDATPSPELPTEDEAEAEAGSPMVQ

-219 PADAEKMRRYAEER
+219 ASDAERTRRFAEER
-233 AKADDLARRLASQE
+233 AKADDLARRLASKE
-247 LGVGFTPSTKVA
+247 LGVGFTPSSKVA
-259 PKPPARPA
+259 PKPAVRAAGPQTERA
-267 PAPDRGAGPAD
+267 AGPAE
-278 AAPGRE
+278 PGRE

-292 RAEPKRPAA
+292 RSEPKRPAA

-340 EKERQ
+340 EKEKQ
-345 RAQKGP
+345 RALKGP

-385 SLMKMGV
+385 ALMKMGV
-392 MATLTQSIDA
+392 MATLNQPIDA

-434 EETLQARPPVV
+434 EETLIPRAPVV

-483 VSLAGG
+483 VTLASG

-517 VLVVAADDGVQ
+517 ILVVAADDGVQ
-528 PQTVEAIAHAKAAGV
+528 PQTIEAIAHAKAAEV
-543 PIVVAV
+543 PIIVAV

-556 ADAKRVMTELLQ
+556 ADANRVMTELLQ

-574 PMGGDVLCVEVSAT
+574 PMGGDVLCIEVSAT

-607 DLKANPE
+607 ALTANPD

-641 TLSVGDIFVVGQEWG
+641 TLAVGDIFVVGREWG
-656 KVRALVD
+656 RVRALVD
-663 DRGEA
+663 DRGETVQA
-668 ARTAGPSTPVEVLG
+668 AGPSVPVEVLG
-682 LNGTPG
+682 LNGPPG
-688 AGDDFLVVDDEGRA
+688 AGDDFLVVGDEGRA

-712 AKKDAGLPRSSIEQM
+712 AKKDAGVPRSSIEQM
-727 FSRIQAGEAQELP
+727 FSMIKAGEAQELP
-740 ILIKTDVQ
+740 VLIKTDVH

-755 GMLDKLSTDE
+755 GMLDRLSTDE

-786 KASEAMILAF
+786 KASSAMIIAF
-796 NVRANSQARDMAA
+796 NVRANNQARDLAA

-815 RYYSIIYDINDD
+815 RYYSVIYDINDD

-875 AGVRL
+875 SGMRL
-880 LRDRVVIHEGTLATL
+880 LRDKVVIHEGRLATL
-895 KRFKDEVREVHGGME
+895 KRFKDDVREVHGGME
-910 CGMSFE
+910 CGMSFD
-916 RYQDIRIGDQIE
+916 RYQDIRVGDQIE

-935 QRAL
+935 QREL

>member
-1 MAETKQDA
+1 MAETKQDE

-63 AEVKEEAAE
+63 AEVKEEAAQ
-72 SAEGAFAEKKDAAGP
+72 SAEGAFAEKKSSAGP
-87 VLSKAEREARM
+87 MLSQAEREARL
-98 RALKQADV
+98 RALKQAD
-106 APARPEQPEQ
+106 ATHALQERPQA
-116 PGHPD
+116 
-121 RPEQLTPA
+121 A
-129 EEDRPDTDRTDTGR
+129 EDERFEIDRPD
-143 LDAGRPE
+143 PE
-150 TDAPPELLAGAA
+150 VVPEAVAEAPDS
-162 ETVDPGEAPQPDL
+162 VDPGEAPQPDL
-175 GIPAPES
+175 AGAAPED
-182 AGKSVGESGS
+182 AMPAETETVAE
-192 ESGSQ
+192 
-197 AAAADGARAAPDVVQ
+197 AVPDVVQ

-219 PADAEKMRRYAEER
+219 LADEEKTRRFAEER
-233 AKADDLARRLASQE
+233 AKADDLARRIASKE
-247 LGVGFTPSTKVA
+247 LGVGFTPSSKVA
-259 PKPPARPA
+259 PKPAARPSA
-267 PAPDRGAGPAD
+267 PPPDRGAAAGVAD
-278 AAPGRE
+278 PGRE

-292 RAEPKRPAA
+292 KAEPKRPAA

-340 EKERQ
+340 EKEKQ

-366 ITVQELANRMAEK
+366 IAVQELANRMAEK

-385 SLMKMGV
+385 ALMKMDV
-392 MATLTQSIDA
+392 MATMTQSIDA
-402 DTAELIVEEFGHK
+402 DIAELLVEEFGHK

-422 DVEIGLEGAPDA
+422 DVEIGLEGAPDP
-434 EETLQARPPVV
+434 EETLKQRAPVV
-445 TVMGHVDHGKTS
+445 TIMGHVDHGKTS

-483 VSLAGG
+483 VSLANGG
-489 GQITFLDTPGHA
+489 RITFLDTPGHA

-517 VLVVAADDGVQ
+517 ILVVAADDGVQ
-528 PQTVEAIAHAKAAGV
+528 PQTIEAIAHAKAAGV
-543 PIVVAV
+543 PIIVAV
-549 NKIDARG
+549 NKIDTRG
-556 ADAKRVMTELLQ
+556 ADPNRVMTELLQ

-574 PMGGDVLCVEVSAT
+574 PMGGDVLCIEVSAT
-588 EKTNLDKLE
+588 EKTNLEKLE

-607 DLKANPE
+607 DLRANPD

-641 TLSVGDIFVVGQEWG
+641 TLEVGDIFVVGQEWG
-656 KVRALVD
+656 RVRALVN
-663 DRGEA
+663 DRGEPIKA
-668 ARTAGPSTPVEVLG
+668 AGPSAPVEVLG

-688 AGDDFLVVDDEGRA
+688 AGDDFLVVGDEGRA

-740 ILIKTDVQ
+740 VLIKTDVQ
-748 GSAEAIA
+748 GSAEAIS
-755 GMLDKLSTDE
+755 GMLDRLSTDE

-796 NVRANSQARDMAA
+796 NVRANSQARDLAA

-847 AEILEVFRVSKV
+847 AEILEVFKVTKV

-875 AGVRL
+875 SGVRL
-880 LRDRVVIHEGTLATL
+880 LRDRVVIHEGKLATL

-910 CGMSFE
+910 CGMSFD

>member
-1 MAETKQDA
+1 MAETKQDGA
-9 EKKPLTLTRPGRLEL
+9 KKPLTLTRPGRLEL

-63 AEVKEEAAE
+63 AEVKEEAAQ
-72 SAEGAFAEKKDAAGP
+72 SAEDAFVEKKGAAGP
-87 VLSKAEREARM
+87 VLSQAEREARL
-98 RALKQADV
+98 RALKQADTAHAV
-106 APARPEQPEQ
+106 GERQPPAGGTMEADAAPDAMPDIAADAAAAEAMPE
-116 PGHPD
+116 
-121 RPEQLTPA
+121 A
-129 EEDRPDTDRTDTGR
+129 E
-143 LDAGRPE
+143 AA
-150 TDAPPELLAGAA
+150 APAA
-162 ETVDPGEAPQPDL
+162 ETVDPGDAPQPDL
-175 GIPAPES
+175 AMAEPEGAPAAEAGPEAGAAPEP
-182 AGKSVGESGS
+182 G
-192 ESGSQ
+192 
-197 AAAADGARAAPDVVQ
+197 VVQ

-219 PADAEKMRRYAEER
+219 PADEEKMRRYAEAR
-233 AKADDLARRLASQE
+233 ARTDDLARQLASQE
-247 LGVGFTPSTKVA
+247 LGVGFTPSSRVA
-259 PKPPARPA
+259 PKPVARPA
-267 PAPDRGAGPAD
+267 PSAPDRPAGTAE
-278 AAPGRE
+278 PGRE

-345 RAQKGP
+345 RALKGP

-385 SLMKMGV
+385 ALMKMGV
-392 MATLTQSIDA
+392 MATMTQSIDA
-402 DTAELIVEEFGHK
+402 DTAELIVEEFGHR

-422 DVEIGLEGAPDA
+422 DVEIGLEGAPDE
-434 EETLQARPPVV
+434 EETLQPRPPVV
-445 TVMGHVDHGKTS
+445 TIMGHVDHGKTS
-457 LLDALRETDVAGREA
+457 LLDALRETDIAGREA
-472 GGITQHIGAYR
+472 GGITQHIGAYQ
-483 VSLAGG
+483 VALAGG
-489 GQITFLDTPGHA
+489 SRISFIDTPGHA

-517 VLVVAADDGVQ
+517 ILVVAADDGVQ
-528 PQTVEAIAHAKAAGV
+528 PQTVEAIAHARAASV

-556 ADAKRVMTELLQ
+556 ADPNRVMTELLQ

-574 PMGGDVLCVEVSAT
+574 PLGGDVLCVEVSAT

-607 DLKANPE
+607 DLRANPD

-619 VVVEAKLERGRGAV
+619 VVVEARLERGRGAV
-633 ATVLVQRG
+633 ATVLIQRG
-641 TLSVGDIFVVGQEWG
+641 TLKIADILVVGQEWG

-663 DRGEA
+663 DRGGTV
-668 ARTAGPSTPVEVLG
+668 RSAGPSAPVEVLG
-682 LNGTPG
+682 LNGTPA
-688 AGDDFLVVDDEGRA
+688 AGDGFLVVNDEARA

-712 AKKDAGLPRSSIEQM
+712 ARKDAGVPRSSIEQM
-727 FSRIQAGEAQELP
+727 FSRIKAGQAEELP
-740 ILIKTDVQ
+740 LLIKTDVQ
-748 GSAEAIA
+748 GSAEAIS
-755 GMLDKLSTDE
+755 GMLEKLSTDE
-765 VKVRILHSGV
+765 VKVRILHVGV
-775 GAISESDITLA
+775 GAISESDVTLA
-786 KASEAMILAF
+786 SASGAMIVAF
-796 NVRANSQARDMAA
+796 NVRANSQARDLAA

-815 RYYSIIYDINDD
+815 RYYSIVYEINDD
-827 IKAMLS
+827 IRAMLS

-838 EIRETFLGY
+838 EIRESFLGY
-847 AEILEVFRVSKV
+847 ADILEVFRVSKV
-859 GNVAGCRVTE
+859 GNVAGCRVSE

-875 AGVRL
+875 SGVRL
-880 LRDRVVIHEGTLATL
+880 LRDGVVIHEGRLATL

-910 CGMSFE
+910 CGMSFD
-916 RYQDIRIGDQIE
+916 RYQDIRVGDRIE

-935 QRAL
+935 ERTL

>member
-1 MAETKQDA
+1 MAETKQDD
-9 EKKPLTLTRPGRLEL
+9 EKKSLTLTRPGRLEL

-63 AEVKEEAAE
+63 AEVKEKAAE
-72 SAEGAFAEKKDAAGP
+72 SAEGAFTEKKKGSTGP
-87 VLSKAEREARM
+87 VLSQAEREARM
-98 RALKQADV
+98 RALKQAD
-106 APARPEQPEQ
+106 ATHTREERPP
-116 PGHPD
+116 
-121 RPEQLTPA
+121 LV
-129 EEDRPDTDRTDTGR
+129 EEDQPVIET
-143 LDAGRPE
+143 LDFETVPE
-150 TDAPPELLAGAA
+150 AVAEAL
-162 ETVDPGEAPQPDL
+162 ETVDPGDAPQPEFD
-175 GIPAPES
+175 
-182 AGKSVGESGS
+182 
-192 ESGSQ
+192 
-197 AAAADGARAAPDVVQ
+197 AAPPGGAPPAEAETAAEASAAPAVVQ

-219 PADAEKMRRYAEER
+219 PTDEEKSRRYAEER
-233 AKADDLARRLASQE
+233 AKADDLARRLASKE
-247 LGVGFTPSTKVA
+247 LGVGFTPSMKVA
-259 PKPPARPA
+259 PKPPARPSA
-267 PAPDRGAGPAD
+267 PAPDRGAAAGATPAD
-278 AAPGRE
+278 PNRE

-340 EKERQ
+340 EKEKQ

-361 VVPET
+361 IVPET

-385 SLMKMGV
+385 SLMKMDV
-392 MATLTQSIDA
+392 MATMTQSIDA

-415 IRRVSEA
+415 IRRVSES
-422 DVEIGLEGAPDA
+422 DVEIGLEGAPDLDNTMQSRA
-434 EETLQARPPVV
+434 PVV
-445 TVMGHVDHGKTS
+445 TIMGHVDHGKTS
-457 LLDALRETDVAGREA
+457 LLDALRATDVAGREA
-472 GGITQHIGAYR
+472 GGITQHIGAYQ
-483 VSLAGG
+483 VTLAAGG
-489 GQITFLDTPGHA
+489 RITFLDTPGHA

-517 VLVVAADDGVQ
+517 ILVVAADDGVQ
-528 PQTVEAIAHAKAAGV
+528 PQTIEAIAHAKAAGV
-543 PIVVAV
+543 PIIVAV
-549 NKIDARG
+549 NKIDTKG
-556 ADAKRVMTELLQ
+556 ADPNRVMTELLQ
-568 HDIQVE
+568 HNIQVE

-607 DLKANPE
+607 DLRANPD

-641 TLSVGDIFVVGQEWG
+641 TLEVGDIFVVGQEWG
-656 KVRALVD
+656 RVRALVN

-668 ARTAGPSTPVEVLG
+668 IDAASPSAPVEVLG
-682 LNGTPG
+682 LSGTPD
-688 AGDDFLVVDDEGRA
+688 AGDDFLVVNDESRA

-712 AKKDAGLPRSSIEQM
+712 ARKDSGLPRSSIEQM

-748 GSAEAIA
+748 GSAEAIS
-755 GMLDKLSTDE
+755 GMLDRLSTDE

-796 NVRANSQARDMAA
+796 NVRANSQARDLAA

-838 EIRETFLGY
+838 EIRESFLGY
-847 AEILEVFRVSKV
+847 AEILEVFKVTKV

-875 AGVRL
+875 SGVRL
-880 LRDRVVIHEGTLATL
+880 LRDRVVIHEGKLATL

-910 CGMSFE
+910 CGMSFD
-916 RYQDIRIGDQIE
+916 RYQDVRIGDQIE
-928 CFEVEEV
+928 CFDVEEV
-935 QRAL
+935 QRTL

>member
-1 MAETKQDA
+1 MAETKQDE
-9 EKKPLTLTRPGRLEL
+9 EKKPLTLSRPGRLEL

-63 AEVKEEAAE
+63 AEVKEEAAQ
-72 SAEGAFAEKKDAAGP
+72 SAEGAFAEKKSSAGP
-87 VLSKAEREARM
+87 MLSQAEREARL
-98 RALKQADV
+98 RALKQAD
-106 APARPEQPEQ
+106 ATHGRPE
-116 PGHPD
+116 HPQAGAD
-121 RPEQLTPA
+121 EPVEI
-129 EEDRPDTDRTDTGR
+129 DRPDLQAD
-143 LDAGRPE
+143 PE
-150 TDAPPELLAGAA
+150 VVVEVS
-162 ETVDPGEAPQPDL
+162 ESVDPGEAPQPDL
-175 GIPAPES
+175 GGAAPED
-182 AGKSVGESGS
+182 AVPAETETVAEAVPG
-192 ESGSQ
+192 
-197 AAAADGARAAPDVVQ
+197 VVQ

-219 PADAEKMRRYAEER
+219 LADEEKTRRFAEER
-233 AKADDLARRLASQE
+233 AKADDLARQLASQE
-247 LGVGFTPSTKVA
+247 LGVGFTPSSKVA
-259 PKPPARPA
+259 PKPAVRPSA
-267 PAPDRGAGPAD
+267 PPPDRGAAAGAAD
-278 AAPGRE
+278 PGRE

-292 RAEPKRPAA
+292 KAEPKRPAA

-340 EKERQ
+340 EKEKQ

-385 SLMKMGV
+385 ALMKMGV
-392 MATLTQSIDA
+392 MATMTQSIDA
-402 DTAELIVEEFGHK
+402 DTAELLVEEFGHK

-422 DVEIGLEGAPDA
+422 DVEIGLEGAPDPD
-434 EETLQARPPVV
+434 ETLKPRAPVV
-445 TVMGHVDHGKTS
+445 TIMGHVDHGKTS

-483 VSLAGG
+483 VNLASG

-517 VLVVAADDGVQ
+517 ILVVAADDGVQ
-528 PQTVEAIAHAKAAGV
+528 PQTIEAIAHAKAAEV
-543 PIVVAV
+543 PIIVAV
-549 NKIDARG
+549 NKIDTRG
-556 ADAKRVMTELLQ
+556 ADANRVMTALLQ

-574 PMGGDVLCVEVSAT
+574 PMGGDVLCIEVSAT

-607 DLKANPE
+607 DLRANPD

-641 TLSVGDIFVVGQEWG
+641 TLEVGDIFVVGQEWG
-656 KVRALVD
+656 RVRALVN
-663 DRGEA
+663 DRGEPIKA
-668 ARTAGPSTPVEVLG
+668 AGPSAPVEVLG

-688 AGDDFLVVDDEGRA
+688 AGDDFLVVGDEGRA

-748 GSAEAIA
+748 GSAEAIS
-755 GMLDKLSTDE
+755 GMLDRLSTDE
-765 VKVRILHSGV
+765 VKVQILHSGV

-796 NVRANSQARDMAA
+796 NVRANSQARDLAA

-847 AEILEVFRVSKV
+847 AEILEVFKVSKV

-875 AGVRL
+875 SGVRL
-880 LRDRVVIHEGTLATL
+880 LRDSVVIHEGKLATL

-910 CGMSFE
+910 CGMSFD

-935 QRAL
+935 QRTL